1 MHSFSLQCE
10 YFNEAVLEIE
20 RNNVSAIEVAQRVE
34 VLRAN
39 ILLRRDEKYLDPNT
53 DTEKKK
59 LIQTGEYDE
68 TQINA
73 VFQQFYG

>member
-68 TQINA
+68 TEINA